1 MEINKAIFLKGVK
14 GTDETLYD
22 GVSQIAFIG
31 RSNSGKSTTIN
42 YLTGVKNLAITSST
56 PGRTQQIN
64 IFLIN
69 DSFYFIDL
77 PGYGYAKAPLKVR
90 KKIHSLINWYFF
102 ESGISQHK
110 IVLIVDANV
119 GMTKDDLE
127 MFYALRDHQKDVIIL
142 ANKIDKIKKSEYDDK
157 LKKIEEL
164 TYPFKNIPFSAK
176 KKIGKEELLNNLYV

>member
-1 MEINKAIFLKGVK
+1 VEINKAIFLKGVK

-22 GVSQIAFIG
+22 GVSQVAFIG

-69 DSFYFIDL
+69 NSFYFIDL

-90 KKIHSLINWYFF
+90 KKIRSLVNWYFF

-110 IVLIVDANV
+110 IVLIIDANV

-127 MFYALRDHQKDVIIL
+127 MFYALRDYQKDVIIL